1 MGPGGGRKQRG
12 PIRPGTHAILAGTVG
27 GLTGMSTPPWY
38 PRVAR
43 HPDYNGDRVI
53 LVDTNVFSDMAL
65 REKWDD
71 EVSFVVNCPAT
82 ELRIKLNQQ
91 IFNETLG
98 VHAQSRMNPGDY
110 SRRRT
115 FIEIYRRNG
124 KILIDDGN
132 VPYFAIDR
140 TNIYTTVAAEFTR
153 FQGTGGFTNIED
165 VPIVVDAIVNRIPL
179 LTGDKRL
186 VNALGRALLDS
197 AVQSVLKANGLW
209 TRSNE
214 ILLR

>member
-1 MGPGGGRKQRG
+1 MRRQFIMMPGAGRKQTR
-12 PIRPGTHAILAGTVG
+12 G
-27 GLTGMSTPPWY
+27 GLIRVSTPSWY

-43 HPDYNGDRVI
+43 HPDYNGDRII

-65 REKWDD
+65 REKWDE

-98 VHAQSRMNPGDY
+98 LHAQSRMNPGEY
-110 SRRRT
+110 QRRRT

-140 TNIYTTVAAEFTR
+140 TNIYTAVAAEFTR

-179 LTGDKRL
+179 LTGDQRL
-186 VNALGRALLDS
+186 VKALGRALLDN
-197 AVQSVLKANGLW
+197 AVRSVLMAHRLW
-209 TRSNE
+209 TLPNE